1 MKRLLTLAAMAF
13 VLAACATT
21 TPAPTPP
28 NNLAFDP
35 AACTER
41 RFSVYFDDNAQLT
54 FDAREAIRAVE
65 RNLHGC
71 TIEHVRIAGYDEAGG
86 GEEESQEISLARA
99 EAVAAF
105 LESSTQWPRS
115 VYEVVARGDA
125 RATGEE
131 GARPMRRRAWVR
143 VTAVPPTS

>member
-1 MKRLLTLAAMAF
+1 MKRLFTLAAFAF
-13 VLAACATT
+13 ALAACATT
-21 TPAPTPP
+21 PEPTPP

-41 RFSVYFDDNAQLT
+41 RFSVYFDDNAELT

-65 RNLHGC
+65 RNLNGC

-86 GEEESQEISLARA
+86 AEDEAQEISLARA

-105 LESSTQWPRS
+105 LESSTSWPRS
-115 VYEVVARGDA
+115 IYEVVARGDA
-125 RATGEE
+125 RATDESGD
-131 GARPMRRRAWVR
+131 RPMRRRAWVR
-143 VTAVPPTS
+143 VTAVPPAS